1 MVKDRTLGQKGAL
14 FPGCEMTICSKLF
27 LTASCVPGTAVGS
40 SQIVHLILTQ
50 LLK

>member
-27 LTASCVPGTAVGS
+27 LKLLHV
-40 SQIVHLILTQ
+40 SQA
-50 LLK
+50 LL